1 MKRII
6 KKIFIVIY
14 IYLAFW
20 LGIIQ
25 DFYFGV
31 EYLLNLFQ
39 KKAIIGSFPFM
50 FGWTAIM
57 LWGFLKPI
65 ERRATLLL
73 TGILVTFMF
82 AEKLILSFLTKYD
95 GNSYIHILGM
105 LLGFH
110 LIF

>member
-1 MKRII
+1 
-6 KKIFIVIY
+6 
-14 IYLAFW
+14 
-20 LGIIQ
+20 
-25 DFYFGV
+25 
-31 EYLLNLFQ
+31 
-39 KKAIIGSFPFM
+39 M

-105 LLGFH
+105 LLWFSSYF
-110 LIF
+110 LAVKLSTKKQSSQ